1 MTEGAPP
8 PPLGNRAESD
18 VAERRHNARAPK
30 RQNPR
35 GLASGACRYAYSMA
49 TEAAVGKVAE
59 ATGERV
65 RGGRV
70 SRPKALLAS
79 AIVGVGAAVATFMLL
94 RSGGEK

>member
-1 MTEGAPP
+1 MKEGPP
-8 PPLGNRAESD
+8 ATREPPAESV
-18 VAERRHNARAPK
+18 VAERSHKRECASK

-35 GLASGACRYAYSMA
+35 GLASGTCRYAHSMA

-59 ATGERV
+59 ATVERV

-94 RSGGEK
+94 RSGGEQ